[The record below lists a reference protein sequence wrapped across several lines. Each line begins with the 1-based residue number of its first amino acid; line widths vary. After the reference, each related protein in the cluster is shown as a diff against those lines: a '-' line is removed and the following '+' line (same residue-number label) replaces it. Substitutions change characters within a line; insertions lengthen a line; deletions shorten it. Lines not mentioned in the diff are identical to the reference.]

1 MTDERHSIWLDAPS
15 WFCRPNSTDWQMKL
29 SFVREFSDL
38 QASIVDSWFF
48 NLVYSALYVSIHF
61 LSGRVYEWFTH
72 VCACLRAWVLKRR
85 GAEIVISQGLEP
97 PLPKGAKVIWETFFL
112 DQTPGESDPEFRRGG
127 SNMWIRAVE
136 RFGGRVDVI
145 GVRGTASVNLLRR
158 MFPEY
163 AGKVHDLNYV
173 HPEYE
178 LLTDDGIRRKQEAPG
193 PVRILFIGRA
203 ARRKGLLPL
212 LEALS
217 KLRDEGLRDF
227 SLTVVSDC
235 VDGKIEFPDWV
246 DHKVSVPH
254 EEAMRLMQSAQVFVM
269 PSFVESYGLV
279 YLESLASGCVTV
291 VPDQDPQREFVDS
304 GRAGLV
310 VDPRDVYEMVEKL
323 RPILQDQD
331 LRVRLS
337 VAGRHHYEAA
347 LSQRVVRA
355 KWRQAIQSLG

>member
-1 MTDERHSIWLDAPS
+1 MTDDRHSIWLDAPS

-97 PLPKGAKVIWETFFL
+97 PLP
-112 DQTPGESDPEFRRGG
+112 
-127 SNMWIRAVE
+127 
-136 RFGGRVDVI
+136 
-145 GVRGTASVNLLRR
+145 
-158 MFPEY
+158 
-163 AGKVHDLNYV
+163 
-173 HPEYE
+173 
-178 LLTDDGIRRKQEAPG
+178 
-193 PVRILFIGRA
+193 
-203 ARRKGLLPL
+203 L

-279 YLESLASGCVTV
+279 YLESLASGCVTM

-310 VDPRDVYEMVEKL
+310 VDPRDVSEMVEKL
-323 RPILQDQD
+323 RPILQDQ
-331 LRVRLS
+331 LS

>member
-136 RFGGRVDVI
+136 RFGGRVDRCSRYGERESAEENVS
-145 GVRGTASVNLLRR
+145 GVCR
-158 MFPEY
+158 
-163 AGKVHDLNYV
+163 
-173 HPEYE
+173 
-178 LLTDDGIRRKQEAPG
+178 
-193 PVRILFIGRA
+193 
-203 ARRKGLLPL
+203 
-212 LEALS
+212 
-217 KLRDEGLRDF
+217 EGSR
-227 SLTVVSDC
+227 
-235 VDGKIEFPDWV
+235 
-246 DHKVSVPH
+246 
-254 EEAMRLMQSAQVFVM
+254 
-269 PSFVESYGLV
+269 
-279 YLESLASGCVTV
+279 
-291 VPDQDPQREFVDS
+291 PQLCS
-304 GRAGLV
+304 S
-310 VDPRDVYEMVEKL
+310 
-323 RPILQDQD
+323 
-331 LRVRLS
+331 RVRAS
-337 VAGRHHYEAA
+337 HR
-347 LSQRVVRA
+347 
-355 KWRQAIQSLG
+355 